1 MVPKEAEAKK
11 RTRDKTRIEES
22 EGGDATLR
30 GLAVLA
36 RAKQDEKKQK
46 ADAVVARK
54 EERALKKAEL
64 EASAAA
70 AAATTALLSK
80 LQDLQ
85 ESYIQEQASCVS
97 KFGCPKCEWEGS
109 TCCDPDKKESKRKAQ
124 AEFAGKSWPLSAAD
138 DKKLPENAKFC
149 RKAYNGFLQTKKDK
163 VKEENQKIA
172 RGAFKKQMEDWTKN
186 MQLGKMLLDLKLAQ
200 AAAKAAKEATAEKA
214 TAEAKEAK
222 EKEPEEAK
230 NKSN

>member
-1 MVPKEAEAKK
+1 MHAPFDPVAAGIMVPKEAEAKK

-70 AAATTALLSK
+70 QL
-80 LQDLQ
+80 
-85 ESYIQEQASCVS
+85 E
-97 KFGCPKCEWEGS
+97 
-109 TCCDPDKKESKRKAQ
+109 
-124 AEFAGKSWPLSAAD
+124 
-138 DKKLPENAKFC
+138 
-149 RKAYNGFLQTKKDK
+149 AYNKCTPVCTCGLTPCPQAGLVLCTICKDIKKN
-163 VKEENQKIA
+163 VCREA
-172 RGAFKKQMEDWTKN
+172 ACV
-186 MQLGKMLLDLKLAQ
+186 
-200 AAAKAAKEATAEKA
+200 AAKAPLMLTMAPEAL
-214 TAEAKEAK
+214 
-222 EKEPEEAK
+222 PVPC
-230 NKSN
+230 